1 MMGRTQDRHHPAV
14 FPPTARSRS
23 AGEAAVWV
31 QDAHMAPLFPK
42 AAKAGLQAPGIAPA
56 DAGRGGDD
64 AVERVFQTAAELF
77 SVLATP
83 LRLRI
88 IHAICD
94 GERTVRD
101 IVAAVH
107 SSQPNIS
114 QHLRVLY
121 QAGIVARRRDSNW
134 IYYRVDNPKAIELC
148 RAVCTQ
154 IAIELRESGGLPA
167 SERLGMRWNEAC
179 AAGA

>member
-1 MMGRTQDRHHPAV
+1 MDRM
-14 FPPTARSRS
+14 
-23 AGEAAVWV
+23 
-31 QDAHMAPLFPK
+31 QDAHMAPLFPNT
-42 AAKAGLQAPGIAPA
+42 AKAGLQAPGIVPA

-94 GERTVRD
+94 GERTVQD
-101 IVAAVH
+101 IVAAVR

-114 QHLRVLY
+114 QHLRVLHH
-121 QAGIVARRRDSNW
+121 AGIVARRRDSNW
-134 IYYRVDNPKAIELC
+134 MYYRVDNPKAVELC
-148 RAVCTQ
+148 RAVCAQ
-154 IAIELRESGGLPA
+154 IAIDLHERSGVPA
-167 SERLGMRWNEAC
+167 SERLGRRGVASS
-179 AAGA
+179 G

>member
-1 MMGRTQDRHHPAV
+1 MMNRMQDRRHPDV
-14 FPPTARSRS
+14 FPLTARGRS
-23 AGEAAVWV
+23 AGEAAVRV
-31 QDAHMAPLFPK
+31 QVPHMGPLFPK
-42 AAKAGLQAPGIAPA
+42 AAQAGLQAPGIAPA

-64 AVERVFQTAAELF
+64 AVERVFRTAAKLF

-94 GERTVRD
+94 GERTVQD
-101 IVAAVH
+101 IVNVAH

-114 QHLRVLY
+114 QHLRVLH

-134 IYYRVDNPKAIELC
+134 VYYRVDNPKALELC

-154 IAIELRESGGLPA
+154 IAIDLREFSGVPA
-167 SERLGMRWNEAC
+167 SERLGRRGVASSE
-179 AAGA
+179 

>member
-1 MMGRTQDRHHPAV
+1 MGRMQDRRHPAV
-14 FPPTARSRS
+14 FPRTSRSRS
-23 AGEAAVWV
+23 AGQAAVGA
-31 QDAHMAPLFPK
+31 QDAHRAPLFPE
-42 AAKAGLQAPGIAPA
+42 AARAGLQAPGIAPA
-56 DAGRGGDD
+56 DAGPGGDD

-94 GERTVRD
+94 GERTVGD
-101 IVAAVH
+101 IVTAVQ

-114 QHLRVLY
+114 QHLRVLH

-154 IAIELRESGGLPA
+154 IAIELRETSGLPA
-167 SERLGMRWNEAC
+167 SERIGRRSVAS
-179 AAGA
+179 AG